1 MTQYDDRV
9 SAVRDKLA
17 AEAWGNQIKDIH
29 GFDSNTT
36 TVWYTDRQ
44 DGRVV
49 DTRFNDGR
57 IKREVIETGQFLWI
71 GEKQPKET
79 LLDSFYRAMADF
91 GG

>member
-1 MTQYDDRV
+1 MTQYDERV
-9 SAVRDKLA
+9 DKVRDRLA
-17 AEAWGNQIKDIH
+17 AEAWGNKVKDMH

-44 DGRVV
+44 DGRVI

-57 IKREVIETGQFLWI
+57 IKREIIETGEVLWL
-71 GEKQPKET
+71 GEQQPRTT

-91 GG
+91 NG

>member
-1 MTQYDDRV
+1 MTQYDERV
-9 SAVRDKLA
+9 DKVRDRLA
-17 AEAWGNQIKDIH
+17 AEAWGNKVKDMH

-44 DGRVV
+44 DGRVI

-57 IKREVIETGQFLWI
+57 IKREIETGEVLWL
-71 GEKQPKET
+71 GEQQPRTT

-91 GG
+91 NG

>member
-9 SAVRDKLA
+9 SAVTDKLA
-17 AEAWGNQIKDIH
+17 AEAWGNKVKDMH

-44 DGRVV
+44 DGRVI

-57 IKREVIETGQFLWI
+57 IKREIIETGEEVFTIYTFITNIYLKWCI
-71 GEKQPKET
+71 
-79 LLDSFYRAMADF
+79 R
-91 GG
+91 